1 MAHTV
6 NPHTVNYSMVRGLPW
21 ERHIYVK
28 NRRTRRVVKVTEPDA
43 FVRISSTHK
52 KQIVTE
58 VLSDNGIKLYMD
70 PGDTIDMADGS
81 YDYDVWA
88 YVGTTDKVYMPVARG
103 TIDVST
109 YDNVT
114 PLEDT
119 DAMEL
124 RTKER
129 VDFRQT
135 FTWKDDDGDI
145 LAIQNAYMQA
155 EDSNGSVV
163 LDLRWYN
170 AVPSEATIIG
180 LPATRRGYIAP
191 STGATLEL
199 HISNKNPIVAGSYKF
214 DLFVQDTLGDWDA
227 LITGTLVVEP
237 SISVEPT

>member
-6 NPHTVNYSMVRGLPW
+6 NPHTVNYSVIRGLSW

-43 FVRISSTHK
+43 FIRISDTHK
-52 KQIVTE
+52 KQIDAS
-58 VLSDNGIKLYMD
+58 VLSDNGIKLYLD
-70 PGDTIDMADGS
+70 AGETVDLVDGS
-81 YDYDVWA
+81 YVYDVWA
-88 YVGTTDKVYMPVARG
+88 YVGTTDKKYLPVARG

-135 FTWKDDDGDI
+135 FTWKDEDGDV

-155 EDSNGSVV
+155 EDSSGNIV
-163 LDLRWYN
+163 LDLRWY
-170 AVPSEATIIG
+170 ASAPSEATIIA
-180 LPATRRGYIAP
+180 LPETRRGYIAP

-199 HISNKNPIVAGSYKF
+199 HISNKNPIAAGSYSF
-214 DLFVQDTLGDWDA
+214 DLFVQDTLGDWDS
-227 LITGTLVVEP
+227 LITGKLVVEP
-237 SISVEPT
+237 SISVEPA

>member
-1 MAHTV
+1 MAHSV

-43 FVRISSTHK
+43 FVRVSDTHK

-81 YDYDVWA
+81 YVYDVWA
-88 YVGTTDKVYMPVARG
+88 YVGVTDKVYMPVARG

-135 FTWKDDDGDI
+135 FTWKDEDGDV

-155 EDSNGSVV
+155 EDSTGTVV
-163 LDLRWYN
+163 LDLRWF
-170 AVPSEATIIG
+170 ASVPSESTIIA
-180 LPATRRGYIAP
+180 LPATRRGYLAP

-214 DLFVQDTLGDWDA
+214 DLFVQDTLGDWDS

>member
-6 NPHTVNYSMVRGLPW
+6 NPHTVNYSMSRGLPW

-43 FVRISSTHK
+43 FVRISDTHK

-70 PGDTIDMADGS
+70 PGDTIDMNDGS

-88 YVGTTDKVYMPVARG
+88 YVGTTNKVYMPVARG

-114 PLEDT
+114 PMEDT

-135 FTWKDDDGDI
+135 FTWKDEDGDI
-145 LAIQNAYMQA
+145 LTIQNAYMQA
-155 EDSNGSVV
+155 ENSSGTVV
-163 LDLRWYN
+163 LDLRWFA
-170 AVPSEATIIG
+170 AVPSEATIIA
-180 LPATRRGYIAP
+180 LPTTQRGYIAP

-199 HISNKNPIVAGSYKF
+199 HISNKNPIAAGSYKF
-214 DLFVQDTLGDWDA
+214 DLFVQDSLGDWDA